1 MENGNEEWESLS
13 LVKSKED
20 KIILFYIEF
29 GKGY

>member
-1 MENGNEEWESLS
+1 MENGNEKWESLS